1 MSLGHPVPAQG
12 GWRPFD
18 PQGPPLPSA
27 QSMSQQWRDIA
38 FVHWRVDPDR
48 VAPMMPRGVRPDV
61 HDGATWVGLI
71 PFRMVDAGV
80 GRGPAVP
87 WLGTFL
93 ETNVRLYSVDDG
105 GRRGVVFRS
114 LEAERL
120 AVVLGARLGFGV
132 PYQWASMTMSRLSPP
147 SPTSAPDDPTG
158 TVLSYGTRRL
168 VGRGTRG
175 RVVGGRLD
183 VEVGA
188 PLEGPDPLAH
198 FLTSRFGLHTS
209 VLGRSLWVPNSHGP
223 WPLRRARVVHLEDTL
238 VEAAGLPGVV
248 DREPDSVLFS
258 TGTTTVFGLPT
269 PV

>member
-1 MSLGHPVPAQG
+1 MNAPVPAQG

-27 QSMSQQWRDIA
+27 QSMSQRWLDIA
-38 FVHWRVDPDR
+38 FVHWRVDPEV

-61 HDGATWVGLI
+61 HDGASWVGLI

-87 WLGTFL
+87 WFGTFL
-93 ETNVRLYSVDDG
+93 ETNVRLYSVDDE

-132 PYQWASMTMSRLSPP
+132 PYEWASMSMEPP
-147 SPTSAPDDPTG
+147 RAPADPEGAT
-158 TVLSYGTRRL
+158 LSYRTRRL
-168 VGRGTRG
+168 VGRGTR
-175 RVVGGRLD
+175 RRLVGGRLD

-188 PLEGPDPLAH
+188 PLDEPDPLAH

-209 VLGRSLWVPNSHGP
+209 VLGRTTWVPNSHGP
-223 WPLRRARVVHLEDTL
+223 WPLHRARVAHLDDTL
-238 VEAAGLPGVV
+238 VEAAGLPGVAG
-248 DREPDSVLFS
+248 REPDSVLFS
-258 TGTTTVFGLPT
+258 PGTTTVFGLPT
-269 PV
+269 RV